1 MFSII
6 ASSGFVLYFN
16 YLKKVNSSWFG
27 VTLRSRPY
35 FKKKIQQSTAFKM
48 LNCIKPLQLLHNT
61 QPVNSIK
68 FIKQQPIVYE
78 TANDK

>member
-1 MFSII
+1 
-6 ASSGFVLYFN
+6 
-16 YLKKVNSSWFG
+16 
-27 VTLRSRPY
+27 
-35 FKKKIQQSTAFKM
+35 M
-48 LNCIKPLQLLHNT
+48 LNCIKRLQLLHNT

>member
-1 MFSII
+1 M
-6 ASSGFVLYFN
+6 V
-16 YLKKVNSSWFG
+16 WCH
-27 VTLRSRPY
+27 VTVKTL
-35 FKKKIQQSTAFKM
+35 FKKKKNQQSTAFKM
-48 LNCIKPLQLLHNT
+48 LNCIKRLQLLHNT